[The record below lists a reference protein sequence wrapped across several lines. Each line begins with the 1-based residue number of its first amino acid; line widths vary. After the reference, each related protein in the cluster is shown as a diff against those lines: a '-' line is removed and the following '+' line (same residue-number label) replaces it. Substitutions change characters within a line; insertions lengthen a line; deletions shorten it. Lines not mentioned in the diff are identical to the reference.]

1 MGPLDFADCCER
13 DDRRLIWVF
22 VLLWKTASK
31 KQGEVSYESQSI
43 GKTQMRIL
51 PDRQTQRHDPGHLFP
66 RRAPQAASGLK
77 RLNGNI
83 IGVDIPGNKRVEFS
97 LRYLYGVGP
106 AKALEIIQKVG
117 IDPDLKAK
125 DLTPD
130 QIGAITKILQDDL
143 LVEGDLRRTLA
154 ADIRRLQQINCYRGI
169 RHRRSLPVRGQRT
182 KTNARTRKGKKVTI
196 GAIRD
201 KTQRRLAKA

>member
-1 MGPLDFADCCER
+1 M
-13 DDRRLIWVF
+13 
-22 VLLWKTASK
+22 
-31 KQGEVSYESQSI
+31 
-43 GKTQMRIL
+43 
-51 PDRQTQRHDPGHLFP
+51 P
-66 RRAPQAASGLK
+66 R
-77 RLNGNI
+77 I

-182 KTNARTRKGKKVTI
+182 KTNARTRKGPKRTVANKK
-196 GAIRD
+196 
-201 KTQRRLAKA
+201 K

>member
-1 MGPLDFADCCER
+1 M
-13 DDRRLIWVF
+13 
-22 VLLWKTASK
+22 
-31 KQGEVSYESQSI
+31 
-43 GKTQMRIL
+43 
-51 PDRQTQRHDPGHLFP
+51 P
-66 RRAPQAASGLK
+66 R
-77 RLNGNI
+77 I